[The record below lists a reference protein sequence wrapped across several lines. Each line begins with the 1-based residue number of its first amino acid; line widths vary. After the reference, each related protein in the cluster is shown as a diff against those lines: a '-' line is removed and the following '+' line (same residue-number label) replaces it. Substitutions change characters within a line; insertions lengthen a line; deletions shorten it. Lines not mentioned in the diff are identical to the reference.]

1 MFALLFRFA
10 WNFAIAEYVTESN
23 GGFDA
28 QAILVPPTLPST
40 ATGSTIRRPQAQQSD
55 VLSLLF
61 PLELRLGFYYS
72 IISCPSPSSHVPWFV
87 CSHGRHGRIV
97 SLACFRF

>member
-10 WNFAIAEYVTESN
+10 FNFAIAEYVTESN
-23 GGFDA
+23 GGFHV

-61 PLELRLGFYYS
+61 PLELRLGFDYTIS
-72 IISCPSPSSHVPWFV
+72 IISRPSPSSHVPWLV
-87 CSHGRHGRIV
+87 CSHGRIV

>member
-10 WNFAIAEYVTESN
+10 FNFAIAEYVTESN
-23 GGFDA
+23 CGFHV
-28 QAILVPPTLPST
+28 QAIWVPPTLPST

-61 PLELRLGFYYS
+61 PLELRLGFYYK
-72 IISCPSPSSHVPWFV
+72 PSQPQLTRP
-87 CSHGRHGRIV
+87 I
-97 SLACFRF
+97 ACQQSRQDCAACML